1 MLMKQFGIKAKLI
14 VLCKEKA
21 LAPAKASPCKQGSPT
36 VLEEGTRKQPLST
49 LKILGM
55 RSSSEQHSQAQV
67 NPCRT
72 WMAVLQT
79 LH

>member
-1 MLMKQFGIKAKLI
+1 MKHFGIKAKLI
-14 VLCKEKA
+14 VPCKEKA
-21 LAPAKASPCKQGSPT
+21 LTPANTSPCKQGSPT

-55 RSSSEQHSQAQV
+55 QSGSKQHSQVQV
-67 NPCRT
+67 NPGHT
-72 WMAVLQT
+72 WMARPPPP